1 MHTSYKNTLLNLLI
15 EKSDPRTKDWWEN
28 YVKGSAPFLGVK
40 MEDIRSVVHQWH
52 KEYIAGYLDM
62 DQQADLALA
71 LFEGENTEE
80 KLAGTIYLQEILLPA
95 NAVMCPRDLDQF
107 AALFT
112 NGYIYDWNVCD
123 WFCVK
128 VLGSLIKKE
137 GDLCASGISAWKSS
151 KNLWQARASLVAFVP
166 VAEKAE
172 YYPLIESAC
181 QTIIMRQERFAKTAV
196 GWILRDISKYNQPF
210 VKRVVTKNIS
220 DFSVESLNNALKYF
234 EADEK
239 KYYRQLLKDA

>member
-1 MHTSYKNTLLNLLI
+1 MYTSYKNTLLNLLR
-15 EKSDPRTKDWWEN
+15 EKSDPRTKGWWEN

-40 MEDIRSVVHQWH
+40 MADIRSVVHQWH
-52 KEYIAGYLDM
+52 KEYIAGHLDM
-62 DQQADLALA
+62 DQQVDLALA

-95 NAVMCPRDLDQF
+95 NAVMCTRDLDQF
-107 AALFT
+107 VALFT
-112 NGYIYDWNVCD
+112 NGHIYDWNVCD

-128 VLGSLIKKE
+128 VLGPLIKKE

-151 KNLWQARASLVAFVP
+151 QNLWQTRASLVAFVP

-172 YYPLIESAC
+172 YYPLIESTC
-181 QTIIMRQERFAKTAV
+181 QIVIMRQERFAKTAV

-220 DFSVESLNNALKYF
+220 YFSVESLNNALKYF
-234 EADEK
+234 EAEEK